1 MKKLNCLLRAA
12 VPLTMLGVLAGPM
25 LAQFQ
30 GITGVS
36 VSLDVVNNINGKS
49 LHDQRGIGFT
59 VYSAKFLCGTIQPT
73 IVPPIPTLPELGADL
88 LAPGTYFT
96 VINILNPNPLAHAK
110 FTPAAVQTKPLGQVQ
125 DKSSFGF
132 PVDLPEQQGFD
143 LDCASILKFFHP
155 DITPATARNMLFHT
169 FIKGYVMLQQSGGQ
183 TGELEVTAVYTLKDV
198 QDGKAPGPPIE
209 LF

>member
-1 MKKLNCLLRAA
+1 MKKLNGLLRAA
-12 VPLTMLGVLAGPM
+12 VLLAMLGVLAGPM

-36 VSLDVVNNINGKS
+36 VSLDVVNNINGRI
-49 LHDQRGIGFT
+49 LHDDRGLPIT

-73 IVPPIPTLPELGADL
+73 IVPPIPALPELGGDL

-96 VINILNPNPLAHAK
+96 TITILNPHPLAHAK
-110 FTPAAVQTKPLGQVQ
+110 FSPGAVQTKPLGQVQ
-125 DKSSFGF
+125 DKSSFGLPF
-132 PVDLPEQQGFD
+132 DLAEQQGIE

-155 DITPATARNMLFHT
+155 DITPATARNLLFHS
-169 FIKGYVMLQQSGGQ
+169 FIKGYVMLQQTAAQ
-183 TGELEVTAVYTLKDV
+183 HGELEVTAVYTLKDV
-198 QDGKAPGPPIE
+198 QDGKPPGPPIE